1 MYNEEMDT
9 PEGEDLS
16 AIDEFIVIENPIESP
31 DDEVIKTGCE
41 LLMSYFNPINF
52 EGHIKYVPRGNIT
65 DKFSEILLKKAGVDL
80 IEAYQTDCDS
90 MSDWNKLVNLGLKL
104 VEQEPNGR
112 SDPWDNASNFKSPL
126 LQQSALE
133 FSDRTSTE
141 LLIKDEL
148 VKTQIYGKKTDEKE
162 AIADR
167 LSIYLN
173 YKLDTEME
181 EWRDEQEKLIYALP
195 YCGTMFKKVYF
206 DPMEGR
212 ITSKLISFPNFA
224 VDNQCSSFHRLR
236 RFSDVFEL
244 SKSEIVSRMRSNI
257 WRDIELNHSEE
268 DSNEAPNDKYQVFI
282 EMNAYYDLDE
292 DGYEEPY
299 TFFIHKESNEIV
311 RIIPRFSPHK
321 AMARLKDKPEIKE
334 ITLSQASETNLDDYE
349 VVRIK
354 ANNDVVMY
362 GFLHDPD
369 GGLLNKGYCHLL
381 ASLTQAINATT
392 NQLLDAG
399 TLANLQGG
407 FMAKNSRVKA
417 GDLRM
422 KPGSWQQ
429 TGISA
434 QDLQS
439 SFFPFPFKEPS
450 QTLVGLRGIVKDEA
464 MQLASSADLKGAM
477 SANAPAATTLAMMQQ
492 AQQGMGAILL
502 RVYRSM
508 SNEFKK
514 IFYLEA
520 EYANPDE
527 YKSIVEDDQADFY
540 KDFDI
545 KISKICPN
553 ANPDFSS
560 KVQRLQAAQAA
571 MSQVPVLWQI
581 PGVNVKAIIREY
593 YKALG
598 ANYSD
603 EVAPQEQPQEIL
615 QKLLMENPDLQ
626 ELIMNEK
633 ERQGL
638 LVEAQLQ
645 ADEMQ
650 KQRDTIA
657 FGLEM
662 AIKKQEER
670 KIAAEVRAKNAGVV
684 LTLEKAE
691 TEQVANQI
699 TIYDKTL
706 NNENEVN
713 NVTTNA

>member
-16 AIDEFIVIENPIESP
+16 AIGEFIVIEDSIESP

-52 EGHIKYVPRGNIT
+52 EGRIKYVPRGNIT
-65 DKFSEILLKKAGVDL
+65 DKFDDNLLKKAGVDL
-80 IEAYQTDCDS
+80 IAAYETDADS

-112 SDPWDNASNFKSPL
+112 SDPWDGASNFKSPL

-173 YKLDTEME
+173 YKLDAEME

-236 RFSDVFEL
+236 RFSDDFEL
-244 SKSEIVSRMRSNI
+244 SKSEIVSRMRSNV
-257 WRDIELNHSEE
+257 WRDIELNYSEE

-282 EMNAYYDLDE
+282 EMNAYYDLDQ

-321 AMARLKDKPEIKE
+321 AMVRLKDKPEIKE
-334 ITLSQASETNLDDYE
+334 ITLSQASESNLDDYE

-407 FMAKNSRVKA
+407 FMAKNSRIKA

-422 KPGSWQQ
+422 KPGSYQQ

-434 QDLQS
+434 ADLQD
-439 SFFPFPFKEPS
+439 SFLPYQFKEPS
-450 QTLVGLRGIVKDEA
+450 QTLVGLRGIVKEEA
-464 MQLASSADLKGAM
+464 MQLASSADLKGAL
-477 SANAPAATTLAMMQQ
+477 SQNAPAATTLAMMQQ

-508 SNEFKK
+508 SCEFKK
-514 IFYLEA
+514 MFYLEA
-520 EYANPDE
+520 EYGDPKE
-527 YKSIVEDDQADFY
+527 YAEIVEDDQADFY

-571 MSQVPVLWQI
+571 MSQVQVLFQI
-581 PGVNVKAIIREY
+581 PGVNVKPIVREY

-598 ANYSD
+598 TNYSD
-603 EVAPQEQPQEIL
+603 EVAPPEAPQEIL

-626 ELIMNEK
+626 AMIMDEK
-633 ERQGL
+633 QRQDMIL
-638 LVEAQLQ
+638 KAQLE
-645 ADEMQ
+645 ADQLQ
-650 KQRDTIA
+650 KQRDEVS

-670 KIAAEVRAKNAGVV
+670 KIAAEVRAKNADVV

-699 TIYDKTL
+699 SIYDKTL